1 MNIYKPD
8 DILDFGKNE
17 GILLSNVYKYQPSYI
32 EWAIETIPD
41 FKIDISAFED
51 LPNPTPGNYNKNAF
65 SKEIINK
72 PIHDLSEEE
81 MFEQIKRSDSVN
93 QLKNITAATWEE
105 IEKKSNQSFET
116 IDYKFP
122 DRIKIINNQKE

>member
-1 MNIYKPD
+1 MKIYKPD
-8 DILDFGKNE
+8 DILDFGKNK
-17 GILLSNVYKYQPSYI
+17 GIILGKVYKYQPSYI

-41 FKIDISAFED
+41 FKIDILAFED
-51 LPNPTPGNYNKNAF
+51 LPCPTPGNYNKNAF

-81 MFEQIKRSDSVN
+81 MFELIIRSDSVN
-93 QLKNITAATWEE
+93 QLHNTTAATWEE
-105 IEKKSNQSFET
+105 IEKKSNQLFET